1 MRILVTGA
9 AGFIGTHLRA
19 RLIAEGHRVIG
30 LDDFTTY
37 YSPDLKSDRQEL
49 VGDSGPDIGHLD
61 LTLPISDAT
70 VQEDVEAVVHLAAQP
85 GVRLPVNLY
94 SRYVD
99 ANIVALNRVLEFAAR
114 RGVPV
119 LYASSSSVYGDS
131 TPTPFVESAGDLAP
145 TSFYGVTKLA
155 GEQLARSYCRSAD
168 ISARG
173 MRYFTVYGPWGRPD
187 MAYFRLIAAGLGEWG
202 FTLTGNSTIR
212 RDFTYVDDTVTST
225 IALLIDLLQRPAGH
239 HDVVNVGGGQSRTM
253 GDLIAVT
260 STASG
265 RSFEVQQG
273 ESVPA
278 DMAATEAD
286 FGLLD
291 HLTHQHPSITLE
303 EGIERCFSWASRPDI
318 RPRLRAWIESTQ

>member
-1 MRILVTGA
+1 MRVLMTGA

-19 RLIAEGHRVIG
+19 RLIAEGHRVVG
-30 LDDFTTY
+30 LDDFTPY

-49 VGDSGPDIGHLD
+49 VGGVPDILRMD
-61 LTLPISDAT
+61 LTQQIEDAA
-70 VQEDVEAVVHLAAQP
+70 VQEDVGAVVHLAAQP

-99 ANIVALNRVLEFAAR
+99 ANLVALNRVLEFAAR

-119 LYASSSSVYGDS
+119 LYASSSSVYGDG
-131 TPTPFVESAGDLAP
+131 TPTPFAESAGDLVP
-145 TSFYGVTKLA
+145 TSFYGATKLA
-155 GEQLARSYCRSAD
+155 GEHLARSYCRSAG
-168 ISARG
+168 IAARG

-187 MAYFRLIAAGLGEWG
+187 MAYFRLIAAGLGEWD
-202 FTLTGNSTIR
+202 FTLTGTSTIR
-212 RDFTYVDDTVTST
+212 RDFTYIDDTVTST
-225 IALLIDLLQRPAGH
+225 IALLMDLLQRPAGH

-253 GDLIAVT
+253 GDLISVT
-260 STASG
+260 AEATGQSLKVNQGAS
-265 RSFEVQQG
+265 VA
-273 ESVPA
+273 A

-286 FGLLD
+286 FGLLQ